1 MPSLNWRTRNAIG
14 GPVYSSRRS
23 VSSRWNARDILLYVS
38 FVRTVGW
45 SARKS
50 STLPKYVIE
59 RLTASPGRPVR
70 ETFVNVLDQ
79 P

>member
-1 MPSLNWRTRNAIG
+1 MS
-14 GPVYSSRRS
+14 
-23 VSSRWNARDILLYVS
+23 
-38 FVRTVGW
+38 TVGW

-59 RLTASPGRPVR
+59 RFTASPGRPVR
-70 ETFVNVLDQ
+70 ETFVNVFDH